1 MRRGEVRG
9 NHLRQYYAKV
19 NNVRVRPVVAI
30 QFNGVSALVH
40 AAEKIY
46 QFTTQPK
53 WWMGLVVTFLL
64 LSFFVSGVRGTFA
77 YRRFTSL
84 GAKEMSTGQGV

>member
-1 MRRGEVRG
+1 
-9 NHLRQYYAKV
+9 
-19 NNVRVRPVVAI
+19 
-30 QFNGVSALVH
+30 
-40 AAEKIY
+40 
-46 QFTTQPK
+46 
-53 WWMGLVVTFLL
+53 MGLVVTFLL